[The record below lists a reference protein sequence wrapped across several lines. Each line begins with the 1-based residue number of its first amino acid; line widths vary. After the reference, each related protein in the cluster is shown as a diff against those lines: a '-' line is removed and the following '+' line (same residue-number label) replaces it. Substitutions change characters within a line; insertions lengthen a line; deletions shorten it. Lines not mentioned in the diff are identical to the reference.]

1 MVYNDE
7 YLAHYG
13 VLGMKWGVR
22 RYQNENGSLTSEGKQ
37 RLKNLKSKTFR
48 QDGSMKM
55 AAKLNY
61 SNLKEQETRYKDKQ
75 VRLEKKIN
83 KKGATSKRIEKLN
96 KIKADGKGITKQI
109 QEIYGK
115 VPAKDLSKAKA
126 FGDGYK
132 ETMIMMSMFGGV
144 FGMLGASVGYA
155 VADKVMY
162 EHSKRK
168 NKKSVRNVN
177 KAEKAAKKAD
187 KVYSKAL
194 AEYKKTAKLHTIS
207 GYGGEDRQILTYN
220 KEKLA
225 AVDKAWKDAIKA
237 WVKVEDLKASP
248 AYSLG
253 KEYADN
259 LVKK

>member
-1 MVYNDE
+1 MMIYNDE
-7 YLAHYG
+7 CLAHYG

-22 RYQNENGSLTSEGKQ
+22 
-37 RLKNLKSKTFR
+37 
-48 QDGSMKM
+48 
-55 AAKLNY
+55 
-61 SNLKEQETRYKDKQ
+61 KEQSSSGTY
-75 VRLEKKIN
+75 
-83 KKGATSKRIEKLN
+83 SKR
-96 KIKADGKGITKQI
+96 QI
-109 QEIYGK
+109 
-115 VPAKDLSKAKA
+115 
-126 FGDGYK
+126 
-132 ETMIMMSMFGGV
+132 
-144 FGMLGASVGYA
+144 
-155 VADKVMY
+155 
-162 EHSKRK
+162 
-168 NKKSVRNVN
+168 KKSVKNVN

-225 AVDKAWKDAIKA
+225 AVDKAWKDAVKA

-253 KEYADN
+253 KEYVDN